1 MGVCWAMIGLGYYV
15 ASLLVSI
22 VKHDSHNKWYPD
34 DLNNGTLEYYMFL
47 LAGLMLIN
55 LAVFLYL
62 AVRYR
67 YVDHGEG
74 PENDGY
80 RVPVFTRVLSLATA
94 VKVETDVCP
103 QLLVR

>member
-1 MGVCWAMIGLGYYV
+1 MIGLGYSV

-22 VKHDSHNKWYPD
+22 VKHASHNKWYPD

-67 YVDHGEG
+67 YVGEG

-80 RVPVFTRVLSLATA
+80 RAPVCARVLSLATA